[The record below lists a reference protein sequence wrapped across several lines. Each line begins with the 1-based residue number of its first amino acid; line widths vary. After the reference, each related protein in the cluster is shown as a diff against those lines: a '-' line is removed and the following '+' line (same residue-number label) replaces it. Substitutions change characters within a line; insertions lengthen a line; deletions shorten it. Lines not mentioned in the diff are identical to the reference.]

1 MFSFHYWSLPLCGLA
16 PWGSASP
23 SPLPVSFWSW
33 LVHHVHSGAGLASAW
48 PPTPRTSTTRTS
60 CLSRLWISPE
70 PASKLLEK
78 PHATCRAYSS
88 STLSITLLVNLHAS
102 DTLSSMS
109 NSHRSTLSIL
119 TLVSSILLRP
129 GFEADWSCTAEARV
143 LDSRM
148 VTFVPVGII
157 PMPREILAA
166 YSVAEPRPVIDRPI
180 VATIVAVPPG
190 LALLV
195 YSRCNISRFSTTSL
209 RAIFS
214 SVKGVVII

>member
-1 MFSFHYWSLPLCGLA
+1 
-16 PWGSASP
+16 
-23 SPLPVSFWSW
+23 
-33 LVHHVHSGAGLASAW
+33 
-48 PPTPRTSTTRTS
+48 
-60 CLSRLWISPE
+60 
-70 PASKLLEK
+70 
-78 PHATCRAYSS
+78 
-88 STLSITLLVNLHAS
+88 
-102 DTLSSMS
+102 MS

-209 RAIFS
+209 RAFFS

>member
-1 MFSFHYWSLPLCGLA
+1 MRQRLTFASSSELLVLTRTSRPLG
-16 PWGSASP
+16 
-23 SPLPVSFWSW
+23 
-33 LVHHVHSGAGLASAW
+33 GLASAW

-209 RAIFS
+209 RAFFS